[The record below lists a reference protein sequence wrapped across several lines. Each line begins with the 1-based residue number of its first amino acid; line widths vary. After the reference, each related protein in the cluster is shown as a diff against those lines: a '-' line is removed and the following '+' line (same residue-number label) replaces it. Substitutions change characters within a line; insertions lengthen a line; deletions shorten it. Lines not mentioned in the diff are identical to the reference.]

1 MATPLALKFAA
12 RELRGGLTG
21 FRVFIAALAL
31 GVGAIAAVGSLSA
44 SVVSELQN
52 NARAMLGGDA
62 EVRLTARPANSEELS
77 FFAAQADRVSTVRD
91 MRAMA
96 RNPDGSTMLVELKG
110 IDGVYPLF
118 GQMTLTPDLDLAKAL
133 SVRDGVAG
141 AVAEPELFSRLKIQ
155 VGDRVRLGDIEVQVR
170 AVIGV
175 EPDRTAG
182 VASLGPRLMV
192 SAETLDDTGLVRLGS
207 LIETRYRMALGPDV
221 DPTAWVEDLNAAF
234 PQAGWRA
241 TEYTSAQPTL
251 QTFVDR
257 LATFLTLVGLTA
269 LVIGGVGVG
278 NAVRSYLAGKTAT
291 IATLKSLGAPGG
303 LVFQIYFWQVA
314 VLAAIGIVLGLVAG
328 ALAPLAVTPLIGD
341 ALPVAPGFALHWGPL
356 GIAAAYGTL
365 TALAFA
371 LWPLAQA
378 REVPAAGLFRAVV
391 NPARTWPRARYVI
404 VTAAAI
410 LALIGL
416 AIFGTGNPRLGAW
429 FVVAILG
436 ALVGFRLAA
445 WAVVRAIL
453 ALPRPRQPT
462 LRLAVASLTRPGAPT
477 GNVMMSLGV
486 GLSVLVSVASLDA
499 NLTRQITEQL
509 PDQAPA
515 FFFIDIQPDQVA
527 AFDAAVLAVPGVIEL
542 NRLPTLRGRVVQING
557 DPSGNNTGAHEGH
570 WFVHSEIG
578 FTYAADMKAE
588 TVLTDGQWWPADYQG
603 PPAISLDS
611 SVAREMGIA
620 VGDTVTFN
628 ILGRDIVA
636 QVANLRRVDWQAMG
650 INFSVIFAPGALEDA
665 PQIHMASAVVDEAS
679 EDAVFDAVT
688 GQFANITAVRV
699 RDVIERA
706 TGILD
711 KISAAVR
718 AISALTLFAGVL
730 VLAGAIAAG
739 RRSRVYD
746 SVILKVLG
754 ARRADVL
761 RVHVTEFAILGLI
774 TAAIAALAGTVA
786 AWAVMRFAM
795 EADWLFDPVAVLG
808 SAAGGMALVVVLGL
822 AGTWRILGLRP
833 APVLRTA

>member
-1 MATPLALKFAA
+1 MAAPLALKFAA

-44 SVVSELQN
+44 SVVTELQN

-62 EVRLTARPANSEELS
+62 EVRLTARPANADEFS
-77 FFAAQADRVSTVRD
+77 FFTTQSETVSTVRD

-96 RNPDGSTMLVELKG
+96 RNADGSTMLVELKG
-110 IDGVYPLF
+110 IDGAYPLF
-118 GQMTLTPDLDLAKAL
+118 GEVTLTPRLDLAAAL
-133 SVRDGVAG
+133 ATQDGVPG

-155 VGDRVRLGDIEVQVR
+155 VGDRVRLGDIEVEVR

-192 SAETLDDTGLVRLGS
+192 SAETLDATGLVRLGS
-207 LIETRYRMALGPDV
+207 LIETRYRMALGAEA
-221 DPTAWVEDLNAAF
+221 DPAAWVADLNAAF

-328 ALAPLAVTPLIGD
+328 ALAPLAVAPLIGD
-341 ALPVAPGFALHWGPL
+341 ALPVTPGFALHWGPL
-356 GIAAAYGTL
+356 SVAAAYGAL

-391 NPARTWPRARYVI
+391 NPARSLPRARYV
-404 VTAAAI
+404 VATAAAI
-410 LALIGL
+410 LTLIGL
-416 AIFGTGNPRLGAW
+416 AVFGTGNPRLGTW
-429 FVVAILG
+429 FVVATLV

-453 ALPRPRQPT
+453 ALPRPRRPT

-486 GLSVLVSVASLDA
+486 GLSVLVSVALLDA

-527 AFDAAVLAVPGVIEL
+527 AFDATVLAVPGVIEL
-542 NRLPTLRGRVVQING
+542 DRLPTLRGRVVEING
-557 DPSGNNTGAHEGH
+557 SPAGNNTGAHQGH

-578 FTYAADMKAE
+578 FTYAADIEPE
-588 TVLTDGQWWPADYQG
+588 TVLTDGQWWPANYQG

-665 PQIHMASAVVDEAS
+665 PQIHMASAVVDEAA

-711 KISAAVR
+711 KIGAAVR

-739 RRSRVYD
+739 RRGRVYD

-761 RVHVTEFAILGLI
+761 RAHVAEFAILGLI
-774 TAAIAALAGTVA
+774 TAGIAALAGTVA
-786 AWAVMRFAM
+786 AWAVVRFAM